1 MDMNKAQ
8 LIEAVAD
15 KLGGR
20 QQAAAAVDA
29 VLDAMLRAVDAG
41 ERVSVTGIGSFEKAA
56 PRNVRS
62 DRGATRAPRPV
73 TGTHIDR
80 TGMRP

>member
-20 QQAAAAVDA
+20 QQAAEAVDA
-29 VLDAMLRAVDAG
+29 VLDAMVRAVDAG
-41 ERVSVTGIGSFEKAA
+41 ERVSVSGLGSFEKADRSA
-56 PRNVRS
+56 RQTGKRVRVKS
-62 DRGATRAPRPV
+62 RSAGSP
-73 TGTHIDR
+73 
-80 TGMRP
+80 